1 MCPSS
6 IKTRVYFGFR
16 PYQLSLL
23 FRDSDRGF
31 RFGLEEHV
39 RGHLDG
45 SMTAALTS
53 SSSSCAGFCDND
65 DDGNAS
71 PTAAADHLAAR
82 SAESSA
88 SDRRYSRDFS
98 RWVARQAEEMII
110 NIERRNRESELMAI
124 AGLHLVSMLDP
135 SFLRESGRSPLA
147 TSNVERPVAA
157 RASSILQ
164 MWRELEDMTS
174 AARTERRTTVAASAD
189 GSVSVSESDYNGY
202 DQWTRRNIDSLQR
215 PGEIDADDL
224 RSSREQ
230 SPDPGEDARE
240 RVRQIVRGEP
250 GIAETESRVSPRNHT
265 QRAQWLGE
273 IERERVR
280 LVRESVQMTSQRQR
294 DARTSRREERERE
307 GVRDGSDTDHE
318 YGQAEHVRR
327 ELLRPRGRQAG
338 LERIMR
344 RMAAERQR
352 ELQILSEHRPVSE
365 FAHRSRIQSL
375 LRGRFLRN
383 GEVVQD
389 DQERPPSAAERE
401 LGQLRQHRHVSA
413 LREGLHFQLENIVWG
428 QSTSQPESSADQS
441 ISAADQSQAGI
452 VTELPNYNH
461 EEVLNRIQD
470 SDVHQT
476 TGREE
481 TPESESGS
489 HDDTLDMQ
497 EYAAAEVA
505 GLQNEDARHESRD
518 REPNTNGGFGDR
530 QEEVREDFNGNWQE
544 NMDQDWPHE
553 TAGYD
558 VGGESHLPRVHEE
571 WHEDEPA
578 DTEETWQDEH
588 TDPLIDQRSSSPPT
602 SGNRF
607 IPPDDEVYNVELR
620 ELLSRRSVSNLLR
633 STFRETLEQQL
644 IESYIEQQGRLSFDW
659 DLYRPPVAPIREE
672 TQDQRQDDSDQAIQD
687 STAGRSNV
695 FQPPPLPPPPPPL
708 WHSNLHHNTWV
719 RQNMH
724 CHSEIERDAI
734 NDLRAEMTSLQQ
746 GMSEMQRMLESC
758 MDMQIELQRAVRQEV
773 SAALNR
779 SAGEGFIEKSSK
791 DGFKWSQVRKGTCCV
806 CCDNHID
813 SLLYRCGHMC
823 ACSKCAHELLGR
835 GERCPLCRAPIVEV
849 VRAYSIL

>member
-1 MCPSS
+1 
-6 IKTRVYFGFR
+6 
-16 PYQLSLL
+16 
-23 FRDSDRGF
+23 
-31 RFGLEEHV
+31 
-39 RGHLDG
+39 
-45 SMTAALTS
+45 
-53 SSSSCAGFCDND
+53 
-65 DDGNAS
+65 
-71 PTAAADHLAAR
+71 
-82 SAESSA
+82 
-88 SDRRYSRDFS
+88 
-98 RWVARQAEEMII
+98 MII

-124 AGLHLVSMLDP
+124 AGLQLVSMLDP

-147 TSNVERPVAA
+147 TSNVERPAAA

-174 AARTERRTTVAASAD
+174 AARTERRTTVAASAA

-240 RVRQIVRGEP
+240 RVRQIVRP
-250 GIAETESRVSPRNHT
+250 ETESRVSPRNHT

-280 LVRESVQMTSQRQR
+280 LVRESVQMTSQQQR
-294 DARTSRREERERE
+294 DARASRREERERE
-307 GVRDGSDTDHE
+307 GGRDGSDTDHE
-318 YGQAEHVRR
+318 YGQAENVRR

-338 LERIMR
+338 LELIMR

-383 GEVVQD
+383 GVVVQD

-401 LGQLRQHRHVSA
+401 LGQLRQHRRVSA

-505 GLQNEDARHESRD
+505 GQRNEDARHESRD
-518 REPNTNGGFGDR
+518 REPNTNGGFGDQ

-544 NMDQDWPHE
+544 NMDQNWPHE
-553 TAGYD
+553 TAG
-558 VGGESHLPRVHEE
+558 
-571 WHEDEPA
+571 
-578 DTEETWQDEH
+578 
-588 TDPLIDQRSSSPPT
+588 
-602 SGNRF
+602 
-607 IPPDDEVYNVELR
+607 
-620 ELLSRRSVSNLLR
+620 RSVSNLLR
-633 STFRETLEQQL
+633 STFRESLEQQL
-644 IESYIEQQGRLSFDW
+644 IESYIEQQDRLSFDW
-659 DLYRPPVAPIREE
+659 DLYRPPAAPILEE
-672 TQDQRQDDSDQAIQD
+672 TQDQQQDDSDQDIQD
-687 STAGRSNV
+687 STAELSN
-695 FQPPPLPPPPPPL
+695 
-708 WHSNLHHNTWV
+708 
-719 RQNMH
+719 
-724 CHSEIERDAI
+724 ERDAI
-734 NDLRAEMTSLQQ
+734 NDLRAEMASLQQ
-746 GMSEMQRMLESC
+746 GMSGMQRMLESC

-779 SAGEGFIEKSSK
+779 SAGEGFIEESSE

-823 ACSKCAHELLGR
+823 SCSKCAHELLGR

-849 VRAYSIL
+849 VRAYTVL